1 MAAAAFPK
9 LHDEGRIASPRG
21 FQPAGPGGQA
31 YRRMQTL
38 RAPILLPTPLKV
50 VVEKA
55 LAPLGL
61 LPIVRISP
69 TIGRG
74 PSVTTVAMWKGLSSH
89 PSAMNLL
96 RGVSSHMAAYQTCLI
111 F

>member
-38 RAPILLPTPLKV
+38 RAPILLSTPLKV

-61 LPIVRISP
+61 LPIARMPS
-69 TIGRG
+69 TIGRV
-74 PSVTTVAMWKGLSSH
+74 PSVTTVALWKDLSGN
-89 PSAMNLL
+89 PSAMNRP
-96 RGVSSHMAAYQTCLI
+96 RGR
-111 F
+111 